1 MSYLS
6 ASAPYQLLEINI
18 ISAQDLSPVSKSIKA
33 YAVAWIHP
41 ERKLATQIDQVGHTN
56 PTWNEKFVFRIDD
69 EFLNSEDSVIMIEIY
84 NSAWLRDVL
93 IGTVGVLVNNLLP
106 PGTRSGNR
114 KPKLRFVGLQIR
126 RPSGRPQ
133 GILNIG
139 AAILDSTMRSMPLYS
154 ELSTSEVEY
163 WDITDPNSNK
173 KKINNYNYNDN
184 HSITDSTI
192 TDSKMLTLQRCQ
204 SERNDSTIN
213 DYAYYGAGKNDYNVY
228 EESEVS
234 VPVQRNWGNE
244 DSLCNS
250 DVGPSPSVVAA
261 AIAKG
266 LYPIP
271 APLPK
276 KVEIADDWTESN
288 CSEGMNTKIE
298 RWRNELTPAYDK
310 EEYDELDEEINKK
323 LAAKTPKWTGKTP
336 GRMGKTPGRTGKTPG
351 RPPVD
356 RKGKLFSCFG
366 TAFGCEFSITCGG
379 GKGKKKSGNNK
390 SSLTSPSELTY
401 DESSLM

>member
-1 MSYLS
+1 M
-6 ASAPYQLLEINI
+6 
-18 ISAQDLSPVSKSIKA
+18 KA
-33 YAVAWIHP
+33 YAVAWIDP
-41 ERKLATQIDQVGHTN
+41 ERKLATQIDQDGHTN

-69 EFLNSEDSVIMIEIY
+69 EFLNAEDSVIMIEIY
-84 NSAWLRDVL
+84 HSSWLRDVH
-93 IGTVGVLVNNLLP
+93 IGTVAVLVNSLLP

-154 ELSTSEVEY
+154 ELSTSEVGH
-163 WDITDPNSNK
+163 WNPSNQNK
-173 KKINNYNYNDN
+173 KIDYNYDN

-192 TDSKMLTLQRCQ
+192 TDLKMVALQRCQ

-213 DYAYYGAGKNDYNVY
+213 DYAYHGAGKMGYDGYNDY

-271 APLPK
+271 MPAPPPK
-276 KVEIADDWTESN
+276 KVEIADDWTESH

-310 EEYDELDEEINKK
+310 HEDDYDELDEEINKK
-323 LAAKTPKWTGKTP
+323 LASKTPMWTAKTPGRIGKTP

-351 RPPVD
+351 RPPVNPNQ
-356 RKGKLFSCFG
+356 KGKLFSCFG
-366 TAFGCEFSITCGG
+366 AAFGVEFSISCGG
-379 GKGKKKSGNNK
+379 GNRKKNGGNSKSG
-390 SSLTSPSELTY
+390 LTASELTY
-401 DESSLM
+401 DESSIM